1 MNMTTQYIK
10 LINLININTQQE
22 VCSQYNNRKVDY
34 SRSLIKVGEPLKI
47 VDTDHIFFQH
57 EEVIDIQEDY
67 YGFNVI
73 TTRKIWSFEYCN
85 EKWNSIGD
93 DKVED

>member
-1 MNMTTQYIK
+1 MQMTTQYIK

-22 VCSQYNNRKVDY
+22 VCSQYNNRRIDY
-34 SRSLIKVGEPLKI
+34 SRSVIKVGEPLKI

-57 EEVIDIQEDY
+57 EQIIDVQDGY

-73 TTRKIWSFEYCN
+73 TTRKIWYFKYCDKN
-85 EKWNSIGD
+85 WNSIGG
-93 DKVED
+93 E